1 MKKTVML
8 LAGFLIGA
16 FSLAWSQTDANLIVL
31 ECQGK
36 VRYYAPDKKP
46 VNVISGLV
54 IDPAGTLKMKKGS
67 RIKVLRG
74 MKTAVVEQ
82 AGKFVVQDALPEAAS
97 GMRLGFSNDFYHM
110 VRTTIASAGSPPG
123 ALIGRKGAG
132 GEETPPS
139 TSSAKKG
146 AGGEDM
152 PPSTSSTK
160 KGAGGEE
167 TPPSTSSTKKG
178 AGGESTPPSTSS
190 GKKGMGLGEPMLTW
204 NFPMKGNLHASGPI
218 VFSWEGYE
226 EGEGPWLFSIQ
237 EAGSRDN
244 HFEKETTDPY
254 IALTAVQA
262 RISAGKS
269 YTWRVSYAAM
279 PKTTLRAFEF
289 TLVQEQAETGILDA
303 LLLEEDYQKA
313 GQVHKLLWEAYAY
326 EVAKYYPKA
335 DRLYKQAIAL
345 DSDNWLAV
353 QLYRGFWSR
362 NW

>member
-16 FSLAWSQTDANLIVL
+16 VPLAWSQTDANLIVL

-36 VRYYAPDKKP
+36 IKYYAPNAKP
-46 VNVISGLV
+46 VKVISGSV
-54 IDPAGTLKMKKGS
+54 IDPAGTLKMKKEA

-74 MKTAVVEQ
+74 TKTAVVEQ
-82 AGKFVVQDALPEAAS
+82 SGKFVVQDALPEPGS
-97 GMRLGFSNDFYHM
+97 GIRLGFSNDFYHM

-123 ALIGRKGAG
+123 ALVGRKGAG

-139 TSSAKKG
+139 MSSGKKG
-146 AGGEDM
+146 AGGENN
-152 PPSTSSTK
+152 PPSMSS
-160 KGAGGEE
+160 
-167 TPPSTSSTKKG
+167 S
-178 AGGESTPPSTSS
+178 
-190 GKKGMGLGEPMLTW
+190 KKGMGLGEPMLNW
-204 NFPMKGNLHASGPI
+204 NFPLKGNLHASGPI
-218 VFSWEGYE
+218 VFSWEGYV

-237 EAGSRDN
+237 EAGSREN

-254 IALTAVQA
+254 IALTSVQA

-335 DRLYKQAIAL
+335 DGLYKQAIAL
-345 DSDNWLAV
+345 DPDNWLAI